1 MKKIITLFFLIASV
15 SIFAQEELNN
25 YKYIIVPKQFDAF
38 KEMNQYQTSTLV
50 KYILENQ
57 GFNVFYDDDLPS
69 ELSANRCLGLLTV
82 LVNGSNM
89 FTTKTAIA
97 FKDCNSK
104 IVYTTAE
111 GTSKIKEY
119 KGAYNEAI
127 KETLNGLNNFK
138 YKYAEQSSEPVVVSF
153 KNDVKNITPKV
164 EQTATVENKAV
175 EVVENTNN
183 KKNEVVALKPAAVP
197 LKSDKTPEQ
206 VFYAQ
211 SIENG
216 YQLVDSTPK
225 IVMKMFSTSKPNM
238 YLAEDST
245 KNSGMVYTE
254 NGEWFFEYY
263 EAGKLIKKNLSIKF

>member
-127 KETLNGLNNFK
+127 KETLNGLNYFK

>member
-15 SIFAQEELNN
+15 SIFAQEDLNN

-38 KEMNQYQTSTLV
+38 KEVNQYQTSTLV

-57 GFNVFYDDDLPS
+57 GFNVFYDDDLPI

-127 KETLNGLNNFK
+127 KETFNSLNNFK

-153 KNDVKNITPKV
+153 KNDVKNIAPKV
-164 EQTATVENKAV
+164 QETVIEEDRVV
-175 EVVENTNN
+175 EVVANASA
-183 KKNEVVALKPAAVP
+183 KKNEVTAVKPTVIASKI
-197 LKSDKTPEQ
+197 LNTPEQ

>member
-57 GFNVFYDDDLPS
+57 GFNVFYDDDLPI

-164 EQTATVENKAV
+164 EQTETVENKAV
-175 EVVENTNN
+175 EVAENTSN

-197 LKSDKTPEQ
+197 LKSDITPEQ

-238 YLAEDST
+238 FLAEDST